1 MSQQSTCSAQLSSH
15 LKMLWQL
22 VHFIYPCCWITG
34 LFSLKMKYDE
44 SDNIFVRATRVVT
57 DKVGDIFS
65 KSDTDLLLIELYY

>member
-1 MSQQSTCSAQLSSH
+1 MVLHRDSKWYQQ
-15 LKMLWQL
+15 WQEFKDNNP
-22 VHFIYPCCWITG
+22 VVNG

-65 KSDTDLLLIELYY
+65 KSRVT